1 MIRLPTAAAFTSPAL
16 TASCNPKEERR
27 EKKKERKGK
36 EKEKERWEKKLE
48 FRELLS

>member
-27 EKKKERKGK
+27 EKKKEK
-36 EKEKERWEKKLE
+36 EKEKER
-48 FRELLS
+48 